1 MLEAAQKAGVQRF
14 VYTSTESILKS
25 YRAPKQS
32 ARALIDETVVLT
44 LGDMPGPVLPV
55 QVPGGGGGARGGRR
69 RACRW

>member
-14 VYTSTESILKS
+14 VYTSTELILKS

-44 LGDMPGPVLPV
+44 LGRHARALLPL
-55 QVPGGGGGARGGRR
+55 QVPGGSRR
-69 RACRW
+69 RARRPPAGCRW